1 MIENRFRLLCRSIAA
16 VGGGNVGKS
25 NEKLERRTIKRMLN
39 VTASPVV
46 THRSSLSNSS
56 AVTTELQLLQPA
68 ISLRLSKLD
77 RESVD
82 YQSSGV
88 SMRSESPVNG
98 FSSSLLMLTFSD
110 RKTEKVFLVSSDWFL
125 AIGRLIFLLICCRRS
140 PGITLAQ
147 IGFELSLN

>member
-88 SMRSESPVNG
+88 
-98 FSSSLLMLTFSD
+98 
-110 RKTEKVFLVSSDWFL
+110 
-125 AIGRLIFLLICCRRS
+125 
-140 PGITLAQ
+140 
-147 IGFELSLN
+147 